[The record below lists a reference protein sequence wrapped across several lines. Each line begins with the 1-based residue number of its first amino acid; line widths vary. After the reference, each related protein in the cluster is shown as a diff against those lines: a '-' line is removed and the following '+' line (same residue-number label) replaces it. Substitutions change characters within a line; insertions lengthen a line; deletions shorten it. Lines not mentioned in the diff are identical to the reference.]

1 MIGKILAWSVQK
13 ILRHSLAVVLLFIP
27 LTGGALWYT
36 LENLKLKTDYTD
48 LISDDLPFHARWVE
62 YKEEF
67 PQVTDT
73 LVIVF
78 EGLSPAEN
86 LQIAAQFK
94 EKLSQNKEL
103 FSHVFNLSSPGES
116 QAFLEVRP
124 KLDYSELLPGEKPIS
139 YLKTELEELEIQHTG
154 LNVSLTGAAA
164 LAYEEMQNIAKSIGW
179 ASALSILVTAL
190 IFGMALGSFR
200 ITFMTMI
207 GLVVGLVF
215 TGAFAALSIGYLN
228 MISIAFAVLFIG
240 LGLDYSLH
248 LFLRYRELRA
258 DGISHRPAMI
268 ESIQE
273 VGQSLWLC
281 AITTCAGF
289 YAFIPTSYKGVAE
302 LGIISGTGM
311 FINFFIQVTLL
322 PALINLWPHKEMKA
336 LKPNPIG
343 QWLNKK
349 VLSYF
354 KFIRWGTLV
363 VGLISLFFTLQ
374 LRFDPNPLS
383 LQDPTTEA
391 LQTFEKLMKDS
402 ERSPW
407 TIKVL
412 ENDFEKAQK
421 LVAELE
427 KKPEVSEVMWLGG
440 FPYPP
445 EYLPDEIKQRFV
457 NEKGVYRIE
466 VFPKEN
472 MNDVDAMRRFAN
484 AVLPLAPQATDD
496 PVTIPL
502 TADAVVQ
509 ALIEA
514 GLLALLFTLIIL
526 LFSLRS
532 FRDSLLALTPLIL
545 GGLITLMI
553 LELSGQNLNFANI
566 IVLPLLL
573 GIAMDS
579 GIHVITKYRK
589 SARENP
595 IAGSTSRALFFS
607 ALVNVTSFGTLAFAE
622 HRGMSSMGVL
632 LSVGLALMLLCTFV
646 ILPAFLKTAK
656 S

>member
-407 TIKVL
+407 TIKIL